1 MWEGKSKRTFN
12 PTNVTIKVTVMR
24 TANCVVINLAVLK
37 KTEIESCNKH
47 SQRNGLGTDL
57 Y

>member
-1 MWEGKSKRTFN
+1 M
-12 PTNVTIKVTVMR
+12 PVMR
-24 TANCVVINLAVLK
+24 PVHRVAISLAVLK

-57 Y
+57 H